1 MPEYCHGGTMIRKS
15 IIESVLQK
23 ALSNGADFS
32 ELFLE
37 DSVSS
42 TMQLLDRK
50 IVKSIS
56 GNDYGAGVRVFYG
69 HKAIY
74 AFTNDVSEKGLLTVA
89 EAVSQAE
96 TGDKRTE
103 IIDLTQ
109 KTYDSPHKV
118 LIPFNSVPIQDKI
131 AFVHSID
138 NASRNF
144 SDYISQVNINYM
156 EKYQNIM
163 IANSEGLSTQDQ
175 RTYARVYVSSIAFKD
190 NQMQTGSEGPGALMG
205 YEFFNNVDP
214 EELGRKTAERA
225 VKMLLAEYAPSG
237 KFPVIIGNA
246 FGGVIFHEACG
257 HSLETT
263 SVAKGAS
270 VFADKLNTRIAN
282 PCVTAID
289 DGTMLNKWGSTTID
303 DEGSPTQRTVLIDK
317 GMLQSFMI
325 DKLGGMKIGLP
336 STGSG
341 RRQSYKFAPTS
352 RMRNTYIDKGPD
364 TIQDMISSVDFG
376 LYAKKMGGGSVQP
389 GTGDFNF
396 AVGEGYLIEDGKIS
410 KPVRGATLIGNGKDI
425 LKRISMVSDDLE
437 LAEGMCGSQSGS
449 IPTCVGQPTIKV
461 DEIVVGGR
469 KKIA

>member
-1 MPEYCHGGTMIRKS
+1 MIRKS

-32 ELFLE
+32 EFFLE

-69 HKAIY
+69 HRAIY

-89 EAVSQAE
+89 EAVSKAE

>member
-1 MPEYCHGGTMIRKS
+1 MIKKS
-15 IIESVLQK
+15 IIESALQK

-50 IVKSIS
+50 IVKSIT
-56 GNDYGAGVRVFYG
+56 GNDYGAGIRIFYG

-74 AFTNDVSEKGLLTVA
+74 AFTNDVSEKGLLKAA
-89 EAVSQAE
+89 EAVSKAE

-103 IIDLTQ
+103 VIDLTQ
-109 KTYDSPHKV
+109 TIYDSPHKI
-118 LIPFNSVPIQDKI
+118 LIPFNSVPILDKI

-144 SDYISQVNINYM
+144 SNYISQVSITYM
-156 EKYQNIM
+156 EKIQNVM
-163 IANSEGLSTQDQ
+163 IANSNGLFTQDQ

-205 YEFFNNVDP
+205 YEFFKKLDP
-214 EELGRKTAERA
+214 EELGRNTAERA
-225 VKMLLAEYAPSG
+225 VKILLADYAPSG
-237 KFPVIIGNA
+237 KFPVVIGNG

-270 VFADKLNTRIAN
+270 VFADKLNTQIAN

-303 DEGSPTQRTVLIDK
+303 DEGSPTQHTVLIDK
-317 GMLQSFMI
+317 GILKSFMI
-325 DKLGGMKIGLP
+325 DKLGGMKIGLR

-352 RMRNTYIDKGPD
+352 RMRNTYIDIGPD
-364 TIQDMISSVDFG
+364 TIDDMISSVEFG

-396 AVGEGYLIEDGKIS
+396 SVGEGYLIEGGKIA
-410 KPVRGATLIGNGKDI
+410 KPVRGATLIGNGRDI
-425 LKRISMVSDDLE
+425 LKRISMVSNDLE
-437 LAEGMCGSQSGS
+437 HAEGMCGSQSGS

-469 KKIA
+469 KEK

>member
-1 MPEYCHGGTMIRKS
+1 MIRKS

>member
-1 MPEYCHGGTMIRKS
+1 MIRKS

-69 HKAIY
+69 HRAIY

-89 EAVSQAE
+89 EAVSKAE

-396 AVGEGYLIEDGKIS
+396 AVGEGYLIENGKIS